1 MGVGGREALHLAVPA
16 HNHAVSMKKKSLQLL
31 GVWNELP
38 FSVWV
43 WHCDAAKKHFYD
55 LTSRYV
61 HTFIYTKDELS
72 YQCFL
77 TDTLELLK
85 SDFERLKSR
94 EQMRYVGRI
103 TKDYYKRVKPFER
116 YINKYRAA
124 RFRSFTDAQLI
135 RAVREMV
142 RVFPPLTMQAWYSVL
157 IDIWYP
163 SSEQR
168 VSVKR
173 VIGGSR
179 DHLGRLHAHS
189 AKIDDVLLR
198 EIGRRSHQN
207 LHGMYYLF
215 PEEVIQILEGKH
227 VSDVV
232 LQQRMKFCV
241 TTDTRG
247 RYSIYSGAVAK
258 KVVQRY
264 DLPKQGSKK
273 QNVLRGVP
281 ANPGTVRGRVRK
293 VVLNSEFGKFKHGEI
308 LVTLQTMVHY
318 LPLMKKSKAILTEFG
333 GLTSHA
339 AIVSR
344 ELGKPCIVGISNLI
358 ASLKDGDRV
367 EVDAERGIV
376 RKI

>member
-85 SDFERLKSR
+85 YDFERLKSR

-232 LQQRMKFCV
+232 L
-241 TTDTRG
+241 
-247 RYSIYSGAVAK
+247 
-258 KVVQRY
+258 
-264 DLPKQGSKK
+264 
-273 QNVLRGVP
+273 
-281 ANPGTVRGRVRK
+281 
-293 VVLNSEFGKFKHGEI
+293 H
-308 LVTLQTMVHY
+308 
-318 LPLMKKSKAILTEFG
+318 
-333 GLTSHA
+333 
-339 AIVSR
+339 
-344 ELGKPCIVGISNLI
+344 
-358 ASLKDGDRV
+358 
-367 EVDAERGIV
+367 
-376 RKI
+376 